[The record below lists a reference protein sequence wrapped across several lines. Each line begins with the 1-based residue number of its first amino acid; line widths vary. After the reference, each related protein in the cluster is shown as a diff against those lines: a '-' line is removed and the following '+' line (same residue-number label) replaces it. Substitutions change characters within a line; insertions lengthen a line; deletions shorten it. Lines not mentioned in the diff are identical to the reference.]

1 MYVHIV
7 SFKIKEGEE
16 ITFVEIQKF
25 QEINESKP
33 AGLDHYHIYK
43 DRKDPS
49 RFFLVE
55 YWNSKEDK
63 DELEESE
70 DHKYFHQLRRLA
82 IDKKYETIE
91 CDLVV

>member
-43 DRKDPS
+43 DRKDPL